1 MVVIEANLP
10 HIVKLLLGYKR
21 IKLDVK
27 NKQGDSLMHL
37 CIDSRETVSLFIQ
50 SVCCDTTLSAVLNF
64 LMPNILLLSRSPNN
78 NNSSRYPM
86 GSHSSLR
93 LLTANALSGF
103 LTAFV
108 FFILYLSLLQNSYCD

>member
-37 CIDSRETVSLFIQ
+37 CIDSRETVSLFVQ
-50 SVCCDTTLSAVLNF
+50 SVCVLRYNF
-64 LMPNILLLSRSPNN
+64 VCRFKLLDAKY
-78 NNSSRYPM
+78 SSTFKEP
-86 GSHSSLR
+86 
-93 LLTANALSGF
+93 
-103 LTAFV
+103 
-108 FFILYLSLLQNSYCD
+108 